1 MNQSKGRTWKKISL
15 SLLVAVLLLTGCKNQ
30 DDSVKER
37 AGTPINLSGMNTDLY
52 RVKEAVALDEGGYAV
67 TVEAAGFEST
77 IEAVVYFDDTADQV
91 TGLEILSQGETEGL
105 GSRITEPEFLAIFS
119 GFRAP
124 VTVTE
129 SNMQIVD
136 PVVSAEIESK
146 KQEAL
151 SAGFVD
157 GTYTANSAE
166 FSSGYKGTASIT
178 IQGGKIV
185 AASYDSVSEDG
196 SKKTEMSKNGEYIL
210 TEDGLRWHEQAEE
223 IANYII
229 ANQST
234 EIPTDDAGKTD
245 VIAGVSISVTE
256 AKNLFADC
264 LTQATAGAVKD
275 GTYEVEA
282 DEFSNGYKG
291 IAQLTIQGGKI
302 TEVLIDSINEE
313 GKKKSELSKNGEYVM
328 TEDGLL
334 WYEQADRI
342 AAYVIEN
349 QTVSIPTDDA
359 GKTDAIA
366 GVSISVSDV
375 DKLLAECYSQAKE
388 AEEKEEE
395 EIPTING
402 TAFDAVTG
410 ATKTSEGVAR
420 AINNAYFFLK
430 NCIVK

>member
-1 MNQSKGRTWKKISL
+1 M
-15 SLLVAVLLLTGCKNQ
+15 
-30 DDSVKER
+30 
-37 AGTPINLSGMNTDLY
+37 
-52 RVKEAVALDEGGYAV
+52 
-67 TVEAAGFEST
+67 
-77 IEAVVYFDDTADQV
+77 
-91 TGLEILSQGETEGL
+91 
-105 GSRITEPEFLAIFS
+105 
-119 GFRAP
+119 
-124 VTVTE
+124 
-129 SNMQIVD
+129 
-136 PVVSAEIESK
+136 
-146 KQEAL
+146 
-151 SAGFVD
+151 
-157 GTYTANSAE
+157 
-166 FSSGYKGTASIT
+166 
-178 IQGGKIV
+178 
-185 AASYDSVSEDG
+185 
-196 SKKTEMSKNGEYIL
+196 
-210 TEDGLRWHEQAEE
+210 
-223 IANYII
+223 
-229 ANQST
+229 
-234 EIPTDDAGKTD
+234 
-245 VIAGVSISVTE
+245 
-256 AKNLFADC
+256 
-264 LTQATAGAVKD
+264 
-275 GTYEVEA
+275 
-282 DEFSNGYKG
+282 
-291 IAQLTIQGGKI
+291 
-302 TEVLIDSINEE
+302 IDSINEE